1 MASATHAGFFVFHYN
16 KIYLP
21 FTPFLGGQLRL
32 GFYDFDG
39 ALRISTAD
47 GTQVLHLVNYHSS
60 FCHGCEPGCPNQ
72 LEKFSHKVGASRARD
87 LRIRQFLV
95 ALSLV
100 LKIEIVY
107 SVVTDC
113 PSHVVES
120 PKNSQD
126 RILGEPRIISYSGLD
141 TCLLFITFLH
151 FLSTLTFLCF
161 MLFKKYP
168 FLNQICLLEC

>member
-1 MASATHAGFFVFHYN
+1 MF
-16 KIYLP
+16 I
-21 FTPFLGGQLRL
+21 GGQLRL
-32 GFYDFDG
+32 GFYEFDG

-47 GTQVLHLVNYHSS
+47 GTPALHLVNYHSN
-60 FCHGCEPGCPNQ
+60 FCHGCETGCPNQ
-72 LEKFSHKVGASRARD
+72 VERFSHKVRASQATD
-87 LRIRQFLV
+87 FRIRQFLI

-113 PSHVVES
+113 PSHVVKM

-141 TCLLFITFLH
+141 TCLLCITFLY
-151 FLSTLTFLCF
+151 FLNTLTFF
-161 MLFKKYP
+161 YV
-168 FLNQICLLEC
+168 FLQVSVFRIRYDSSSVEWRAGGICSC